1 MRHIQSIVPAIF
13 DRYIEFL
20 GLQDEF
26 QEWLKDN
33 KDIYDEVG
41 KNELVE

>member
-1 MRHIQSIVPAIF
+1 MEPAIF

-26 QEWLKDN
+26 QEWLKEN
-33 KDIYDEVG
+33 KDVYDEVG
-41 KNELVE
+41 RNG